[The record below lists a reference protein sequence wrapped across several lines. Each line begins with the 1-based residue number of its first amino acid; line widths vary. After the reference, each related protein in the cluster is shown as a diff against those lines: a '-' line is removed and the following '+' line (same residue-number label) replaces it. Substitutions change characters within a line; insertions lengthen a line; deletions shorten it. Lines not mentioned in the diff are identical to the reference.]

1 MNIKIQNMSTSL
13 SPSLP
18 LKKSTGY
25 LELIIGPMY
34 SGKTSKLLEIY
45 KQCKFCD
52 ISVCVIN
59 HSLDKR
65 YHDSMLSSHDKAMIP
80 CLNIEN
86 IYDLWFNNGEID
98 LYQRRFEIAPLEG
111 ATHQTVTGNLVEIS
125 SAERIEMFNGVTE
138 FANKENHKLIR
149 NSHVILI
156 NEGQF
161 FKGLH
166 TVVHDMLKNNKI
178 VYICGLDGDFER
190 KKFGEILDLIP
201 LCDKVTKLTS
211 LCSLCKNGT
220 LGIFSKRISNEKE
233 QTVIGSDN
241 YLPVCRNCYDKKSN

>member
-1 MNIKIQNMSTSL
+1 MIITIKNMSSMSSVSSL
-13 SPSLP
+13 MNA
-18 LKKSTGY
+18 KGY

-65 YHDSMLSSHDKAMIP
+65 YHDSMLSSHDKVMVP

-86 IYDLWFNNGEID
+86 VYDLWFNDGEID
-98 LYQRRFEIAPLEG
+98 L
-111 ATHQTVTGNLVEIS
+111 TVFGDNI
-125 SAERIEMFNGVTE
+125 
-138 FANKENHKLIR
+138 NHKLIR
-149 NSHVILI
+149 KADVILI

-161 FKGLH
+161 FNNLYH
-166 TVVHDMLKNNKI
+166 VVYDMLKNSKV
-178 VYICGLDGDFER
+178 VYVCGLDGDFER

-220 LGIFSKRISNEKE
+220 PGIFSMIITNEKE
-233 QTVIGSDN
+233 QTVIGSEN
-241 YLPVCRNCYDKKSN
+241 YLPVCRNCYDKKHI